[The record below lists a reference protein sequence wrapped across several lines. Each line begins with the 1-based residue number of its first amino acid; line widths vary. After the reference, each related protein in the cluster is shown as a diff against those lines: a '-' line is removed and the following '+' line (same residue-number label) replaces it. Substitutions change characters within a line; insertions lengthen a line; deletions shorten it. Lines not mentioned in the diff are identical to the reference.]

1 MSTIPSNIFWLSRF
15 LQYLAFIFL
24 LNLTPIIFGNLHM
37 LSNIVSDCDMCQ
49 LLTTGQPQLQSD
61 PELFP
66 LKNLSIQLSHF
77 PVPNAL
83 GLALH

>member
-1 MSTIPSNIFWLSRF
+1 
-15 LQYLAFIFL
+15 
-24 LNLTPIIFGNLHM
+24 M
-37 LSNIVSDCDMCQ
+37 LSNIVSDCDMWQ

-77 PVPNAL
+77 PVPNDL
-83 GLALH
+83 DLTLH

>member
-1 MSTIPSNIFWLSRF
+1 
-15 LQYLAFIFL
+15 
-24 LNLTPIIFGNLHM
+24 M

-83 GLALH
+83 GLALHWNL